1 VLRSGA
7 SDRTSDNYVGLSS
20 NNNESNNTNFS
31 FITYGVYLVSD
42 GGTTLSLINDPS
54 LNANNANAPASVP
67 LPATAALL
75 GLGLLG
81 FGARRNKNS

>member
-1 VLRSGA
+1 LLSGA
-7 SDRTSDNYVGLSS
+7 VDRVYDDYIAFNS
-20 NNNESNNTNFS
+20 NWAVTNNTNYSNDAF
-31 FITYGVYLVSD
+31 GVYLVSD
-42 GGTTLSLINDPS
+42 GGTTLSSINDPS

-81 FGARRNKNS
+81 FGARRKKNS